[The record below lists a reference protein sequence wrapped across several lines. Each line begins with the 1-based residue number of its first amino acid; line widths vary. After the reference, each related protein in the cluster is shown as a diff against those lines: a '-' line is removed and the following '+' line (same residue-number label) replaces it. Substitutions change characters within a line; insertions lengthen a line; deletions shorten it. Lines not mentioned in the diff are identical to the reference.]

1 MDCERLPVEC
11 NVGSQPVSFAH
22 HKVPENVFAG
32 EENLTDKVKS
42 GDMFVD

>member
-1 MDCERLPVEC
+1 MPVLPVEC

-32 EENLTDKVKS
+32 EQNLTGKVKFA
-42 GDMFVD
+42 DMFVD